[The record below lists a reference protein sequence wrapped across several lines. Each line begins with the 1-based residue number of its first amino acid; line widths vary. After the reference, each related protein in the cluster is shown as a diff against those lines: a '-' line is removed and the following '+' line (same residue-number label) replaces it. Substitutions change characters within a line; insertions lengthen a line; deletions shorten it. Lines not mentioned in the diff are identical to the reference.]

1 MLFNMPSILNPLR
14 EYLMSII
21 NPSNP
26 APGVYGKIVDKSQ
39 RPQNVQ
45 TSVAAFVG
53 MAPRGPVGKRVLIND
68 FADYRATFGFG
79 GPRFGYMSYCARTF
93 LEVSNQSYITRL
105 VNGALTAGAY
115 LTVDDMNAQNPQLA
129 ISVFTDNNVA
139 TGKDDPMANEA
150 FTPTTP
156 GGGNILGFFAAAN
169 PGAWNNSLTI
179 EVRPSNPAGV
189 AIRGRGH
196 TPLWFY
202 VDVFENKVSADTPPS
217 ESFLVTRHYE
227 TDEFGAQLFIE
238 EVINN
243 QSNLIRFKNNE
254 YANEIEIV
262 TTASVLL
269 AGGTDGNDVTNDQ
282 IAKAWSLYEDPEEI
296 TIDILV
302 NSGYT
307 HHTVQHEMERIARE
321 RNDSIAILDLPANQ
335 EDVAD
340 AINYKRNILNMS
352 SYVAAMY
359 GPRVTV
365 YDDINDK
372 RIDIPV
378 SGFVAAAFAKADIER
393 ALWFAPAG
401 IELGSLRIL
410 GTTKHYDQGARD
422 ALHPAQV
429 NPIRKLPEG
438 LGYVIWGQQ
447 TTQGIAS
454 SLQYVNVVRLS
465 QYILRRAKASVLT
478 GVFNPNDDL
487 LRDRLRGLVEDIL
500 RPIVRGRGIYEFE
513 VVCDRRNNT
522 DATIA
527 NGDVIMDIVFD
538 PVIAAERIHMNFS
551 INPTGSRATI
561 E

>member
-1 MLFNMPSILNPLR
+1 
-14 EYLMSII
+14 MSII

-26 APGVYGKIVDKSQ
+26 APGVYGRIRDLSQ
-39 RPQNVQ
+39 RPANVQ

-53 MAPRGPVGKRVLIND
+53 MAPRGPVGERVLVND
-68 FADYRATFGFG
+68 FADYRAIFGFG
-79 GPRFGYMSYCARTF
+79 SPRFGFMSYTARTF
-93 LEVSNQSYITRL
+93 LEVSNQCYITRL

-115 LTVDDMNAQNPQLA
+115 LTVDDVNAQNPQLA
-129 ISVFTDNNVA
+129 ISVFTDGNNVPQ
-139 TGKDDPMANEA
+139 GRDDPMANEA

-156 GGGNILGFFAAAN
+156 GGSNIMGFFAAAN
-169 PGAWNNSLTI
+169 PGAWNNQLTI
-179 EVRPSNPAGV
+179 EVRPSNPPGV

-196 TPLWFY
+196 NPLWFY
-202 VDVFENKVSADTPPS
+202 VDVFENKTSADTPPS
-217 ESFLVTRHYE
+217 ESFLVTRH
-227 TDEFGAQLFIE
+227 DEVDGDGNQLFIE

-254 YANEIEIV
+254 FAQEVEMV
-262 TTASVLL
+262 STASVLL
-269 AGGTDGNDVTNDQ
+269 KGGTNGAPVTDDQ
-282 IAKAWSLYEDPEEI
+282 IARAWSLYEDPEEI

-307 HHTVQHEMERIARE
+307 NHNVQHEMERIARE
-321 RNDSIAILDLPANQ
+321 RGDSIAILDLPATQ
-335 EDVAD
+335 EEVAD
-340 AINYKRNILNMS
+340 AINYKRNILNMN
-352 SYVAAMY
+352 SYHAAMY
-359 GPRVTV
+359 GPRVRV

-372 RIDIPV
+372 EIDVPV
-378 SGFVAAAFAKADIER
+378 SGFVAAAFARADIER

-410 GTTKHYDQGARD
+410 GTTQHYDQGARD
-422 ALHPAQV
+422 ALFPAQV
-429 NPIRKLPEG
+429 NPIRKMPEG
-438 LGYVIWGQQ
+438 LGYVIWGQR
-447 TTQGIAS
+447 TTQSTAT
-454 SLQYVNVVRLS
+454 SLQFVNVVRLA
-465 QYILRRAKASVLT
+465 QYILRRAKATVLT
-478 GVFNPNDDL
+478 GVFQPNDDL
-487 LRDRLRGLVEDIL
+487 LRDRLRGLVEEIL